1 MDYLTDAN
9 SDGVYELL
17 DGQDDPICDVVTAD
31 GRLTAWDGVDHRL
44 EEGQIFALPADLL
57 ASRGQAVLQGRLAAG
72 QEDVDPDHLIYLL
85 SLSYVPAGGGEPQTL
100 HYYLQLF
107 QSVIIP
113 SDVPVGSWYYEAVE
127 YGLAQGFFSGT
138 GEDSFS
144 PQGTVTRA
152 QLAQILWRLGGSE
165 EGREVSFTDVSSG
178 DWFLDA
184 ACWCAQEGVMSGVG
198 DQRFG
203 PNQVL
208 SREQLALILYQYARR
223 TGLQME
229 GGRLWRCLPTVPL
242 PPPGHGRP
250 WAGLWTISCCP
261 VMRMVPSIPDRAS
274 PVRNWL
280 WLCIASVRISWS
292 FDLSHNGP
300 GRFSGRVRALFS
312 LCG

>member
-1 MDYLTDAN
+1 M
-9 SDGVYELL
+9 
-17 DGQDDPICDVVTAD
+17 
-31 GRLTAWDGVDHRL
+31 
-44 EEGQIFALPADLL
+44 
-57 ASRGQAVLQGRLAAG
+57 
-72 QEDVDPDHLIYLL
+72 
-85 SLSYVPAGGGEPQTL
+85 
-100 HYYLQLF
+100 
-107 QSVIIP
+107 
-113 SDVPVGSWYYEAVE
+113 PVGSWYYEAVE

-144 PQGTVTRA
+144 PRHGHTA

-229 GGRLWRCLPTVPL
+229 GGQSLALFTDGPSTSS
-242 PPPGHGRP
+242 
-250 WAGLWTISCCP
+250 WAREALGWAVDHQLLSGYEDG
-261 VMRMVPSIPDRAS
+261 SLHPDRAS

>member
-1 MDYLTDAN
+1 
-9 SDGVYELL
+9 
-17 DGQDDPICDVVTAD
+17 
-31 GRLTAWDGVDHRL
+31 
-44 EEGQIFALPADLL
+44 
-57 ASRGQAVLQGRLAAG
+57 
-72 QEDVDPDHLIYLL
+72 
-85 SLSYVPAGGGEPQTL
+85 
-100 HYYLQLF
+100 
-107 QSVIIP
+107 
-113 SDVPVGSWYYEAVE
+113 
-127 YGLAQGFFSGT
+127 
-138 GEDSFS
+138 
-144 PQGTVTRA
+144 
-152 QLAQILWRLGGSE
+152 
-165 EGREVSFTDVSSG
+165 
-178 DWFLDA
+178 
-184 ACWCAQEGVMSGVG
+184 MSGVG

-229 GGRLWRCLPTVPL
+229 GGQSLALFTDGPSTSS
-242 PPPGHGRP
+242 GHGRP